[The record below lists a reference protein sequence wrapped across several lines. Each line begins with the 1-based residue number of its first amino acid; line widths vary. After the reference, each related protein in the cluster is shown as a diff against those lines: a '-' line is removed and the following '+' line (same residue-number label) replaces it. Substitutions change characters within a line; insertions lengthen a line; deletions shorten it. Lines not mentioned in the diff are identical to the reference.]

1 MYLNIIK
8 KDLKRQKTMNVI
20 LIIFIILSTM
30 FVASGMNNIIT
41 VFTGLDDFIDKAD
54 CGDYMFIMRQ
64 AEEDYSIQEK
74 VQKLDCVTEVKSEKY
89 IEVPLDN
96 FIIED
101 ADLTEGNSTYIL
113 LMSDNDMAINFFD
126 MDNNVITSVNEGEV
140 YVTGSFMKDF
150 DLSDG
155 DTFTIDM
162 KGLRKEFRIVSHAK
176 DAVLGSNITNNKRI
190 IMNDKDFRFF
200 ADVPEI
206 TEGHLGKISYVKTDD
221 IDTVEKLLSDE
232 QGIEFSADRAMLKL
246 TYFLDIMIAAIL
258 FLVSIFFMIIAFVI
272 LRFTINF
279 TLSGEIR
286 EIGVMKAI
294 GIGNAKIRVLYMV
307 KYFAMAVTGALIGF
321 ILSIPFAKML
331 LDSVSYN
338 MVLEND
344 NKILINV
351 LSAFAVIAVILL
363 FCWRCTGKVKKYSP
377 VDSIRNGQTGERFR
391 KKGILSLRKTRLG
404 TTGFLASNDVLSSPK
419 KFGIITITMAI
430 LLVLV
435 MTLANMVNTLR
446 GDTIIQTFGTQK
458 TDVYIDYYSDEEMYK
473 KTGGDVNREKKFAE
487 IEEKLAENGMPGK
500 CTTEALFRYSLAYGD
515 KKISLNVFQGQ
526 NTDIEGYDM
535 LEGDVPR
542 NIDEIALT
550 EYVSDYLDAHIG
562 DKITINMNGEDK
574 EFIVTGYFQCMNN
587 LGKNARLNN
596 KIKLDYCDFVGGMGY
611 QIEFDDDPSDKVIA
625 ERIDKMKD
633 IFGTNYKYMTAGE
646 FVDECTRSSDTISTV
661 KNLILLIGLM
671 ICILIV
677 VLMERSMVEKDKSE
691 IALIKGLGFCNGN
704 IMKWHTLRMMITAV
718 VASILAMIVSI
729 PVTKAFGNSIFG
741 MLGAGKNLRYVIKP
755 AEVFGLYPVIFIIV
769 IAFATVLAAISAA
782 KIKASDT
789 SAVE

>member
-41 VFTGLDDFIDKAD
+41 VFTGLDNFIDKAD
-54 CGDYMFIMRQ
+54 CGDYVIASQ
-64 AEEDYSIQEK
+64 QLEDDYSLQEK
-74 VQKLDCVTEVKSEKY
+74 LEKLDSVTNVKSEKY
-89 IEVPLDN
+89 IEIPIDN
-96 FIIED
+96 FIID
-101 ADLTEGNSTYIL
+101 GADLTNANSSYIL
-113 LMSDNDMAINFFD
+113 LMSDNEMAINFFD
-126 MDNNVITSVNEGEV
+126 MDNKKITSVNEGEV
-140 YVTGSFMKDF
+140 YITGSFMKDF

-155 DTFTIDM
+155 DTFIIDM
-162 KGLRKEFRIVSHAK
+162 KGVRKELRIKSHAK
-176 DAVLGSNITNNKRI
+176 DAVLGSNIIGNKRL
-190 IMNDKDFRFF
+190 IMNEKDFRAF

-206 TEGHLGKISYVKTDD
+206 TENHCGKITYIETDD
-221 IDTVEKLLSDE
+221 TEAIERLLGDE
-232 QGIEFSADRAMLKL
+232 QGIDFSGERSLIKT
-246 TYFLDIMIAAIL
+246 TYLLDMIIVAVL
-258 FLVSIFFMIIAFVI
+258 FVVSIFLMIIAFVM

-294 GIGNAKIRVLYMV
+294 GIGNAKIRFLYMV
-307 KYFAMAVTGALIGF
+307 KYFTMAVTGALIGL

-338 MVLEND
+338 MVLDND

-351 LSAFAVIAVILL
+351 LSSFAVIAVILL

-391 KKGILSLRKTRLG
+391 KKGILSLKKTRLG

-419 KFGIITITMAI
+419 KFGIITVTMTI

-435 MTLANMVNTLR
+435 MTLANIVNTLR

-458 TDVYIDYYSDEEMYK
+458 TDVYIDFYSDEEMYK

-500 CTTEALFRYSLAYGD
+500 CSMEALFHYSLAYGD
-515 KKISLNVFQGQ
+515 KKISLNVYQGQ

-542 NIDEIALT
+542 NADEIVLT

-562 DKITINMNGEDK
+562 DKVTINMNGEDK

-596 KIKLDYCDFVGGMGY
+596 VIKLDYCDFLGGMGY
-611 QIEFDDDPSDKVIA
+611 QIEFDDHPSDKVIA

-633 IFGTNYKYMTAGE
+633 IFGTQYKYQTAGE

-661 KNLILLIGLM
+661 KNLILLIGLV

-677 VLMERSMVEKDKSE
+677 VLMERSMVEKDKCE
-691 IALIKGLGFCNGN
+691 IALIKSLGFRNGN
-704 IMKWHTLRMMITAV
+704 IMKWHTFRMMITAV
-718 VASILAMIVSI
+718 VASILAIIVSV

-755 AEVFGLYPVIFIIV
+755 AEVFGLYPVIFMTV
-769 IAFATVLAAISAA
+769 IALATVLAAISAA